1 LPPGFG
7 VHILYLFTVI
17 NFPMKADSS
26 VPRSPRLLDQVREVI
41 RGKHY
46 SARTE
51 QAYLYWVRLYVRWHG
66 RAGYMRHPKEMG
78 QVDVKSFLNMLATEK
93 QVATSTHNQA
103 LSALLF
109 LYREVLGQDLPWL
122 DSLTRPRRSA
132 RVPCVLTPAEVSA
145 VLAELRGEVAL
156 LARLLYGTGMR
167 LNEGLHLRVRDLD
180 FARQLITVRQGKGD
194 KNRVVMLPKSVAA
207 ALRSQLAVARALWES
222 DQRNGFGGALVPEAV
237 TKRQPDAGQQW
248 AWFWLFPA
256 AGLTMEPRTG
266 VQMRDHLYEEKL
278 QRAIK
283 VATLIARIQKPVTV
297 HTLRHSFAT
306 HLLQSGS
313 NIRDVQELLGH
324 RDVSTTMIYTHC
336 TTVAGGGVASPL
348 DSLTG
353 LSA

>member
-1 LPPGFG
+1 
-7 VHILYLFTVI
+7 
-17 NFPMKADSS
+17 MKPDSS
-26 VPRSPRLLDQVREVI
+26 MPRTPRLLDQVRDVI

-66 RAGYMRHPKEMG
+66 RAGPMRHPKDMG
-78 QVDVKSFLNMLATEK
+78 QVEVKSFLNMLATER

-122 DSLTRPRRSA
+122 DGLARPKSSK
-132 RVPCVLTPAEVSA
+132 RVPCVLTRDEVA
-145 VLAELRGEVAL
+145 TVLAELCGEVAL
-156 LARLLYGTGMR
+156 LARILYGTGMR
-167 LNEGLHLRVRDLD
+167 LNEGLNLRVRDID
-180 FARQLITVRQGKGD
+180 FGCQLITVRQGKGD
-194 KNRVVMLPKSVAA
+194 KDRLVMLPQSIAA
-207 ALRSQLAVARALWES
+207 ALRSQLAVARALWDS
-222 DQRNGFGGALVPEAV
+222 DRRNGFGGALVPDAMS
-237 TKRQPDAGQQW
+237 KKQPDAGHQW

-256 AGLTMEPRTG
+256 AGLSIDPRTG
-266 VQMRDHLYEEKL
+266 VQRRDHLYEEKL

-283 VATLIARIQKPVTV
+283 VAASIARIQKPVTV

-313 NIRDVQELLGH
+313 NIRDVQVLLGH

-336 TTVAGGGVASPL
+336 ATVAGGDVVSPL
-348 DSLTG
+348 DVVETTLPCR
-353 LSA
+353 

>member
-1 LPPGFG
+1 
-7 VHILYLFTVI
+7 
-17 NFPMKADSS
+17 MKPDSS
-26 VPRSPRLLDQVREVI
+26 VPRSLRLLDQVREVI

-51 QAYLYWVRLYVRWHG
+51 QAYLYWMRLYVRWHG
-66 RAGYMRHPKEMG
+66 RAGSMRHPREMG
-78 QVDVKSFLNMLATEK
+78 QVEVKSFLNMLANER

-122 DSLTRPRRSA
+122 DGLARPKRSK
-132 RVPCVLTPAEVSA
+132 RVPCVLTTVEVTA
-145 VLAELRGEVAL
+145 VFAELRGEVAL

-167 LNEGLHLRVRDLD
+167 LNEGLNLRVRDID

-194 KNRVVMLPKSVAA
+194 KDRVVMLPQSIAA
-207 ALRSQLAVARALWES
+207 ALTSQLAVARAVW
-222 DQRNGFGGALVPEAV
+222 DNDRRNGFGGAVVPDSM
-237 TKRQPDAGQQW
+237 TKRQPDAGNQW

-256 AGLTMEPRTG
+256 AGLTVDPRTG
-266 VQMRDHLYEEKL
+266 VQLRDHLYEEKL

-283 VATLIARIQKPVTV
+283 VATAIARIQKPVTV
-297 HTLRHSFAT
+297 HSLRHSFAT
-306 HLLQSGS
+306 HLLQAGT

-348 DSLTG
+348 DALTG
-353 LSA
+353 PTA

>member
-1 LPPGFG
+1 
-7 VHILYLFTVI
+7 
-17 NFPMKADSS
+17 MKPDSS
-26 VPRSPRLLDQVREVI
+26 VPRSPRLLEQVRDVI

-66 RAGYMRHPKEMG
+66 RSGPMRHPKEMG
-78 QVDVKSFLNMLATEK
+78 QVEVKSFLNMLATER

-109 LYREVLGQDLPWL
+109 LYREVLEQDLPWL
-122 DSLTRPRRSA
+122 DGLARPKSSK
-132 RVPCVLTPAEVSA
+132 RVPCVLTPVEVAA

-167 LNEGLHLRVRDLD
+167 LNEGLNLRVRDID
-180 FARQLITVRQGKGD
+180 FGCQLITVCQGKGD
-194 KNRVVMLPKSVAA
+194 KDRLVMMPQSVVAA
-207 ALRSQLAVARALWES
+207 LKSQLAVARALWDS
-222 DQRNGFGGALVPEAV
+222 DRCNGLGGALVPDAM
-237 TKRQPDAGQQW
+237 TKKHPDAGHQW

-256 AGLTMEPRTG
+256 AGLSIDPRTG
-266 VQMRDHLYEEKL
+266 VQRRDHLYEEKL

-283 VATLIARIQKPVTV
+283 VATSIARIQKPVTV

-336 TTVAGGGVASPL
+336 TTVAGGGVVSPL
-348 DSLTG
+348 DALTG
-353 LSA
+353 P